1 MEGKSTTLVA
11 FSIQSLSYMQLFFPA
26 ALCDF
31 TGLSPALL
39 DSKGFSLV
47 NPQKLGVGFGFLASK
62 P

>member
-11 FSIQSLSYMQLFFPA
+11 FSIQSLSYLQLFFPA

-47 NPQKLGVGFGFLASK
+47 KLGVGFGFLASK